1 MSRNLEGTEV
11 RAERSDDAAA
21 VRAVHEAAFERA
33 AEALLVDALR
43 ARARPVV
50 SLVAEVDG
58 AIVGHAMLSP
68 VALPGHPNARLM
80 GLAPVGVLPA
90 HQRRGVGSA
99 LVRAGLDACRRRDVG
114 AVVVLGH
121 PAYYPRFG
129 FAPAGRFGLG
139 CEYDAP
145 AEAFMALELRPG
157 QLAGVSGTVR
167 YHAAFRDLEA

>member
-33 AEALLVDALR
+33 AEAVLVDALR

-58 AIVGHAMLSP
+58 AIVGHVMLAP
-68 VALPGHPNARLM
+68 VALPDHPDVRLM

-99 LVRAGLDACRRRDVG
+99 LVRAGLDESRRRGAG

-129 FAPAGRFGLG
+129 FVPAARFGLG

-145 AEAFMALELRPG
+145 AEAFMALEIRSG
-157 QLAGVSGTVR
+157 HLAGVSGTVR